1 MNNLRSFNEYNL
13 NEGLLDSLGF
23 PPGFGKVFAKALTD
37 KFTLSISG
45 DLNDLKEADLN
56 KRETWI
62 EPYKNIFR
70 KACMQFGGA
79 KKEDVNKTC
88 NKPQTLQKLAEHIL
102 DPDKGLV
109 NQKTLDDYAKEVIT
123 INPETKEPF
132 KPGEAQYEYGV
143 QDIDAY
149 APIIADILKKTGIS
163 DGDIKKTGTYIIERL
178 LPTMKKF
185 YTPEDLMTA
194 KFLTDGKFIDPGK
207 AKSLIEGG
215 GTSGD
220 EISI

>member
-1 MNNLRSFNEYNL
+1 MNNLRSFNQYNL
-13 NEGLLDSLGF
+13 NEGLLDSLGL
-23 PPGFGKVFAKALTD
+23 PAGFGKVFAKALTD
-37 KFTLSISG
+37 KFMLSISG
-45 DLNDLKEADLN
+45 DLKDLKEADLN

-62 EPYKNIFR
+62 DPYKNIFR

-102 DPDKGLV
+102 DSDKGLV
-109 NQKTLDDYAKEVIT
+109 NRKSLDDYAKEAT
-123 INPETKEPF
+123 MNPATKEPY
-132 KPGEAQYEYGV
+132 KPEEVEYEYKV
-143 QDIDAY
+143 QDIDMY
-149 APIIADILKKTGIS
+149 APVIADILKKTGIS
-163 DGDIKKTGTYIIERL
+163 DGDIKKTGTYILERL
-178 LPTMKKF
+178 IPTMKKF
-185 YTPEDLMTA
+185 YTTEALLSA
-194 KFLTDGKFIDPGK
+194 KFLTDGKFIDSAK

>member
-1 MNNLRSFNEYNL
+1 MNNLRSFNQYNL
-13 NEGLLDSLGF
+13 TEGLLDSLGL
-23 PPGFGKVFAKALTD
+23 PAGFGKVFAKALTD
-37 KFTLSISG
+37 KFMLSISG
-45 DLNDLKEADLN
+45 DLKDLKEADLN

-62 EPYKNIFR
+62 DPYKNIFR

-102 DPDKGLV
+102 DSDKGLV
-109 NQKTLDDYAKEVIT
+109 NRKSLDDYAKEAT
-123 INPETKEPF
+123 MNPATKEPY
-132 KPGEAQYEYGV
+132 KPEEVEYEYKV
-143 QDIDAY
+143 QDIDMY
-149 APIIADILKKTGIS
+149 APVIADILKKTGIS
-163 DGDIKKTGTYIIERL
+163 DGDIKKTG
-178 LPTMKKF
+178 KF
-185 YTPEDLMTA
+185 YTTEALLSA
-194 KFLTDGKFIDPGK
+194 KFLTDGKFIDSAK